1 MSAIIDTDY
10 SSVNAFIMFCLVTVL
25 AGTTYIADYINKQEI
40 NIAALRSEVAA
51 LREIL
56 EIRFAPDDEFEEEE
70 VEEAEDSTVED
81 VEAEEDET
89 EDTDTEDAAA
99 EDAAAED
106 AATEDSP
113 ANSVEE
119 PEESSFADD
128 EQVAA
133 VEPEDKH
140 ARLLTRL
147 QADSE
152 VRITYKKQTIA
163 AQFKPRAD
171 APNGY
176 VFKTASGEYNT
187 PSHFSTYVKKK
198 INPAIQADNGW
209 DSLYIVTGATSSG
222 KPVKMSLNDLINSK
236 PKTE

>member
-1 MSAIIDTDY
+1 
-10 SSVNAFIMFCLVTVL
+10 MFCLVTVL
-25 AGTTYIADYINKQEI
+25 AGTTYVADYINKQEI

-56 EIRFAPDDEFEEEE
+56 EIRFAPDDEFEQEEE
-70 VEEAEDSTVED
+70 EEEADEESTIED
-81 VEAEEDET
+81 VEAEDA
-89 EDTDTEDAAA
+89 DTEDIDAA
-99 EDAAAED
+99 EAE
-106 AATEDSP
+106 AEAEAETEDSP

-119 PEESSFADD
+119 PEDSGFADD
-128 EQVAA
+128 EQAPA

-140 ARLLTRL
+140 ARLLLRL
-147 QADSE
+147 EADAE

-163 AQFKPRAD
+163 ALFKPRAD

-176 VFKTASGEYNT
+176 VFKTATGEYNT

-209 DSLYIVTGATSSG
+209 DSLYIVTGTTSSG
-222 KPVKMSLNDLINSK
+222 KPIKMSLNDLINSK

>member
-70 VEEAEDSTVED
+70 EEEAEDSTVED

-89 EDTDTEDAAA
+89 EDTDT

-147 QADSE
+147 QADAE

-236 PKTE
+236 PKTEWAAT